1 MKLGKKI
8 LLLCTSVFLSLSLS
22 SISYA
27 MNESNWKGELSGFSY
42 NSTDNVFSKSDDLSN
57 IEVSIS
63 DSHLSVSYMLNNV
76 AIDLQADKYS
86 EDKIDSYSGTA
97 VVGENY
103 LKTDI
108 VTNEYGLS
116 GVVFDSHQVVHH
128 AFVIDNTGETI
139 KNSQQIIDTINDGQ
153 GEMEILLE
161 EQGGFSTFS
170 TAKDLNVRLIHKSS
184 EMGGFV
190 RTGYN
195 DGTLYYT
202 RYTND
207 PDGIKIYFDKLNAT
221 IEKLGPFG
229 SFGIKNVDS
238 PYGFVYTT
246 PFDVTQPFQD
256 YPIKQTS
263 TSSNKFILYSIAS
276 RVVQAGPVPIYAF
289 DSKEITIP

>member
-1 MKLGKKI
+1 MKLRRKI

-42 NSTDNVFSKSDDLSN
+42 NSTDNVFSKSDDLNN

-86 EDKIDSYSGTA
+86 EDKLDSYSGTA
-97 VVGENY
+97 LVGENY

-128 AFVIDNTGETI
+128 AFVIDNTGETV

-256 YPIKQTS
+256 YPIKQPS